1 MMNSPMV
8 TLELWHGAVAHT
20 FRLEKDECFSRAFH
34 TTASMYKTPVRY
46 VYNDYVNVD
55 QDDTPNKIDKTAS
68 TITLRALKTDTGY
81 AKPSPVSVLIN
92 SSYIHR
98 RSSPSNSSKRPV
110 EPLKRPNVRYTK
122 MRLADAIGVLRGN
135 ASLGNE

>member
-1 MMNSPMV
+1 MV
-8 TLELWHGAVAHT
+8 TLELRHGAVTHI

-34 TTASMYKTPVRY
+34 TTASMYKTPVQY

-55 QDDTPNKIDKTAS
+55 QDDTPNKLDKTAS

-92 SSYIHR
+92 SSYIHG
-98 RSSPSNSSKRPV
+98 RSSISKSFGKRPIDSY
-110 EPLKRPNVRYTK
+110 KRPNIRYTN
-122 MRLADAIGVLRGN
+122 MRLTDAIDVLRGN
-135 ASLGNE
+135 K